1 MLIAIITPN
10 TNNIPIIDVAKVKL
24 SSINL
29 FAGLPNSLNKPA
41 KIKKRSPLETKE
53 AIKNIVSH
61 IKNHYG
67 PNYLPAAPIVYKSK
81 SKNIIIQC
89 SLIIGILI

>member
-41 KIKKRSPLETKE
+41 KIKKRNPLETKE
-53 AIKNIVSH
+53 ANI
-61 IKNHYG
+61 
-67 PNYLPAAPIVYKSK
+67 
-81 SKNIIIQC
+81 NI
-89 SLIIGILI
+89 

>member
-24 SSINL
+24 SSIKL

-41 KIKKRSPLETKE
+41 KIKKRNPLEIKE
-53 AIKNIVSH
+53 ANKNIKIFKWSPPEAIVISL
-61 IKNHYG
+61 YG
-67 PNYLPAAPIVYKSK
+67 IGEIPAMKTIIAPF
-81 SKNIIIQC
+81 
-89 SLIIGILI
+89 